1 MVCAATVSGHD
12 FYFGIPSTVL
22 QPPEIRLIID
32 STFGATNYT
41 VETST
46 EVIAN
51 RGMYSGVEQIILND
65 NLQVSTSEYS
75 DRNKGIR
82 VRTTGEYPI
91 SVVVVTRISTLVP
104 LAYDNFKIHQNV
116 EINNKASYEYF
127 ALSTD
132 YNGQSFVN
140 RKSEVLLIANHKD
153 TIVSITP
160 TQTAS
165 LPQDAQDPSSDLVS
179 VAPGS
184 THNVTLNQFQTLLVF
199 NSTLDITGTRIVSNK
214 PLTVLTGHQ
223 CAQFPTASPFC
234 EPVHVQVPPSFLWGQ
249 KFLLAPFA
257 GRSSDQHYK
266 LVTARE
272 DTAIVYKCGTA
283 AAMRR
288 LLESAGQ
295 GEYLDFPSGSYCSL
309 AATKPIFVVQLGAG
323 YSTDISGD
331 PVMAVV
337 SPTNRHINSTTFLT
351 GPSDQFSSSF
361 ISITVLAEH
370 FNNNQSILLNGSVVQ
385 CSWTE
390 IYNTSG
396 IAGYVC
402 SLSIGGVDTETHTV
416 SHSEEDGLLSVVA
429 YGWNN
434 SPAWG
439 YAYLTG
445 MSLALVEFQGIIIIY
460 NHLCH
465 FILCIFSSEIDLQN
479 ITTTRLSYFNLSS
492 IEGVKELPR
501 ELEAS
506 SPPIYLPGFFV
517 FGNLVVTSVYVSIYP
532 MHIHVIVVMYVHL

>member
-1 MVCAATVSGHD
+1 M
-12 FYFGIPSTVL
+12 
-22 QPPEIRLIID
+22 
-32 STFGATNYT
+32 
-41 VETST
+41 
-46 EVIAN
+46 
-51 RGMYSGVEQIILND
+51 
-65 NLQVSTSEYS
+65 
-75 DRNKGIR
+75 
-82 VRTTGEYPI
+82 
-91 SVVVVTRISTLVP
+91 
-104 LAYDNFKIHQNV
+104 
-116 EINNKASYEYF
+116 
-127 ALSTD
+127 
-132 YNGQSFVN
+132 
-140 RKSEVLLIANHKD
+140 
-153 TIVSITP
+153 
-160 TQTAS
+160 
-165 LPQDAQDPSSDLVS
+165 
-179 VAPGS
+179 
-184 THNVTLNQFQTLLVF
+184 
-199 NSTLDITGTRIVSNK
+199 
-214 PLTVLTGHQ
+214 
-223 CAQFPTASPFC
+223 
-234 EPVHVQVPPSFLWGQ
+234 PPSFLWGQ

-434 SPAWG
+434 SPAWDM
-439 YAYLTG
+439 LI
-445 MSLALVEFQGIIIIY
+445 SLE
-460 NHLCH
+460 
-465 FILCIFSSEIDLQN
+465 
-479 ITTTRLSYFNLSS
+479 
-492 IEGVKELPR
+492 
-501 ELEAS
+501 
-506 SPPIYLPGFFV
+506 
-517 FGNLVVTSVYVSIYP
+517 
-532 MHIHVIVVMYVHL
+532 